1 MILARSSTLIKL
13 PLKNINGVKRIS
25 ADCANDS
32 DKLRKHFGTGFIPAK
47 QISNFKRRLITMK
60 TNLFKKATTLAG
72 VAGSMAAM
80 TATTALA
87 DWGSDSVTVS
97 ATSDASTM
105 MGKIIGILLTITRF
119 VGVALIIYGVYEIV
133 MSFMQ
138 NQPEAKTKGIVMALA
153 GSVMTALKSILQ
165 SIGVIG

>member
-1 MILARSSTLIKL
+1 
-13 PLKNINGVKRIS
+13 
-25 ADCANDS
+25 
-32 DKLRKHFGTGFIPAK
+32 
-47 QISNFKRRLITMK
+47 MK
-60 TNLFKKATTLAG
+60 TSTKATFFKKAATLSA
-72 VAGSMAAM
+72 VAGSMTAM

-87 DWGSDSVTVS
+87 DWGKDSVTVKAS
-97 ATSDASTM
+97 SDASTM

-153 GSVMTALKSILQ
+153 GSVMTALKSILK